1 MGALRAD
8 KDRGGSVKIKFEIDI
23 DPHELDRVPAIVA
36 QWNRQNWLPE
46 PIRNRLEPVQSIA
59 GTLPGTLGGTT
70 IDLPGT
76 RLEPVHS
83 LVPAPVPTGTISGTN
98 SGTTGTMMGLVK
110 KKGDTILEAV
120 LWGACIT
127 LIGLVLIRFTVP
139 AKAVSNTLPK
149 APRAVQTIGPKVSPG
164 ASTIDQLLPIQ
175 KRE

>member
-1 MGALRAD
+1 MKL
-8 KDRGGSVKIKFEIDI
+8 KLEIDVE
-23 DPHELDRVPAIVA
+23 PHELDRVPAIVA

-46 PIRNRLEPVQSIA
+46 PVQPIA

-76 RLEPVHS
+76 RLEPTYQS
-83 LVPAPVPTGTISGTN
+83 VPLMVPSGTP
-98 SGTTGTMMGLVK
+98 SGTYSGTAGTVMGLAK
-110 KKGDTILEAV
+110 QKGNTILEAI

-139 AKAVSNTLPK
+139 AKAVSNAIPK
-149 APRAVQTIGPKVSPG
+149 AVQTIGPKVAPG

-175 KRE
+175 KGK